1 MNSLIASQNG
11 GWFEYYF
18 ALSVRSFTVYW
29 GEMSTSQGVITE
41 LSFFIKIE
49 KEDGGVYL
57 EKFEK
62 FLSLLHEPWASY
74 VLLASLLTV

>member
-1 MNSLIASQNG
+1 
-11 GWFEYYF
+11 
-18 ALSVRSFTVYW
+18 
-29 GEMSTSQGVITE
+29 MSTSQGVITE

-62 FLSLLHEPWASY
+62 FLSLLHEP
-74 VLLASLLTV
+74 